1 MPKLFR
7 PLNKHTLKESIIK
20 IEHLSHKYSSSWA
33 IRDINMEIDHT
44 GIVGLL
50 GSNGAGKSTTMNIL
64 CGVLNQ
70 TEGKVFIDGIDIREQ
85 PELAKRQIGFLPQT
99 PPLYMDLTVDEYLRY
114 CAELRWIP
122 KDKIKAAME
131 AAKER
136 CGITH
141 FSSRL
146 IGNLSGGYR
155 QRVGIA
161 QATIHQPKVVVL
173 DEPTNGLDPNQ
184 IIEVRALIK
193 EIAADRLV
201 IFSSHILTEVQVL
214 CKDIKM
220 IEGGRIVFADT
231 MDAFNNYVEPHSL
244 LLTMENPPSREELLK
259 IEGATSV
266 ELLTDRQLRLYFSGD
281 QEITER
287 VIAASMNG
295 GWKLREITLDKSA
308 LDEIFK
314 QLSGK
319 SGQAVQSPK

>member
-1 MPKLFR
+1 MEK
-7 PLNKHTLKESIIK
+7 SIIK

-33 IRDINMEIDHT
+33 IRDINMEINKS

-70 TEGKVFIDGIDIREQ
+70 TEGKVYINGIDVREQ
-85 PELAKRQIGFLPQT
+85 PELAKKQIGFLPQNA
-99 PPLYMDLTVDEYLRY
+99 PLYLDLTVDEYLTY
-114 CAELRWIP
+114 CAELRFIP
-122 KDKIKAAME
+122 KREIKAAVAE
-131 AAKER
+131 AKER

-161 QATIHQPKVVVL
+161 QAIIHHPAVVVL

-193 EIAADRLV
+193 EIATDRLV
-201 IFSSHILTEVQVL
+201 IFSSHILTEVQLL
-214 CKDIKM
+214 CKDITM

-231 MDAFNNYVEPHSL
+231 MDAFNNYVEPHSVL
-244 LLTMENPPSREELLK
+244 MRMENPPAAAAFLAIDGITK
-259 IEGATSV
+259 V
-266 ELLTDRQLRLYFSGD
+266 DFLTERQVRLYFNGD
-281 QEITER
+281 EQIAET
-287 VIAASMNG
+287 VIAASVQH
-295 GWKLREITLDKSA
+295 GWKLREINLDKSS

-314 QLSGK
+314 QLSTP
-319 SGQAVQSPK
+319 SNV